1 MKSKGIKL
9 PMQKKLNQKNGIKT
23 MNDINLYTIGFTKKT
38 AEEFFS
44 SIKSY
49 RILKVIDIRLKNV
62 SQLSGFAK
70 KEDLK
75 YFLKTLC
82 DCEYQHLP
90 MLAPTKDLLEG
101 YKKKKITWEEY
112 ENVFN
117 GIIAERKIENLI
129 SPEELDFSCFLC
141 SEFEPDQC
149 HRRLVAD
156 YLSNK
161 FNQSIIIKHL

>member
-9 PMQKKLNQKNGIKT
+9 PMQKKLNQMNGIKI

-75 YFLKTLC
+75 YFFSE
-82 DCEYQHLP
+82 DDDNH
-90 MLAPTKDLLEG
+90 
-101 YKKKKITWEEY
+101 
-112 ENVFN
+112 
-117 GIIAERKIENLI
+117 NL
-129 SPEELDFSCFLC
+129 
-141 SEFEPDQC
+141 Q
-149 HRRLVAD
+149 
-156 YLSNK
+156 
-161 FNQSIIIKHL
+161 

>member
-1 MKSKGIKL
+1 M
-9 PMQKKLNQKNGIKT
+9 
-23 MNDINLYTIGFTKKT
+23 
-38 AEEFFS
+38 
-44 SIKSY
+44 
-49 RILKVIDIRLKNV
+49 
-62 SQLSGFAK
+62 
-70 KEDLK
+70 
-75 YFLKTLC
+75 C

-117 GIIAERKIENLI
+117 KIITERKIENII

-156 YLSNK
+156 YLSKK
-161 FNQSIIIKHL
+161 FNQSIITKHL

>member
-75 YFLKTLC
+75 YFLTTLC

-112 ENVFN
+112 ENEFN
-117 GIIAERKIENLI
+117 KIITERKIENFV

-156 YLSNK
+156 YLSKK
-161 FNQSIIIKHL
+161 FNQSIITKHL